1 MVKKGEKN
9 PLHKIA
15 TNPAKTNT
23 GLKRQGGVHW
33 EDSNSFQHVRIASSL
48 T

>member
-1 MVKKGEKN
+1 MD
-9 PLHKIA
+9 KIA

-23 GLKRQGGVHW
+23 GLKRQEGVHW
-33 EDSNSFQHVRIASSL
+33 EDSSSFQHVRIASSL